1 MLVQNLG
8 VLRKHHVPIAIGS
21 DSFRQTAL
29 MEALSLS
36 KLQAFDNLTLLKMWC
51 EVAAATIFPKR
62 KIGFLK
68 DGYEALVLSG
78 NPLADF
84 ANVRTIELRIKRG
97 EPLQHLMLHHSS
109 HVRRRGLF
117 VCDFYSE
124 HCVAV

>member
-1 MLVQNLG
+1 MLVQNLH

-29 MEALSLS
+29 AEALSLA

-51 EVAAATIFPKR
+51 EVTAATIFPKR

-68 DGYEALVLSG
+68 DDYEANFLVLRG

-97 EPLQHLMLHHSS
+97 EPLQP
-109 HVRRRGLF
+109 
-117 VCDFYSE
+117 
-124 HCVAV
+124 